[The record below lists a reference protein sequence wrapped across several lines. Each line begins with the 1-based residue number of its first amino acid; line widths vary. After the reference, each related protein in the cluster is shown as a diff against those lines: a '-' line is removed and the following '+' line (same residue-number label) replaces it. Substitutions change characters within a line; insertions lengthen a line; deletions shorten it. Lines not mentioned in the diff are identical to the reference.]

1 MNPTPEQQLAI
12 DIRNTNVLVSAAA
25 GSGKTSVLVN
35 RVVQRVTGEKD
46 GVDIDRLLIMTFT
59 NAAAAEMAGRIRD
72 SIEVLANKIRQDKDH
87 DREALKR
94 IEKQAIL
101 VHNAKI
107 TTIHGFCKFSPI
119 FRLLYSFS
127 FSSTLSSSSMS
138 ESP

>member
-72 SIEVLANKIRQDKDH
+72 SIEDLANKIRQDKDH

-101 VHNAKI
+101 TGGDDEDFYMLIAYSGLEAEGTEESGDV
-107 TTIHGFCKFSPI
+107 
-119 FRLLYSFS
+119 LLNILDS
-127 FSSTLSSSSMS
+127 LEMK
-138 ESP
+138 